1 MVDLKAMDAFI
12 QRSGLKQSW
21 IAEQVGMSQNALT
34 LSLNEK
40 RKMKV
45 DEYVSICGVLG
56 VSLDKFVVND
66 QRTA

>member
-1 MVDLKAMDAFI
+1 MVDLSAMDTFI
-12 QRSGLKQSW
+12 QQSGLKQSW

-34 LSLNEK
+34 LSLNGK

-56 VSLDKFVVND
+56 VSLDKFVVD
-66 QRTA
+66 RERTA